1 MNGWM
6 GAVDWG
12 EKKASAGFGIE
23 PVKGRG
29 PKLPRPLPTLPGV
42 KYVARMAQPAKGPAE
57 IVLTWYSTDKNKWRQ
72 VLDAVRA
79 LPGRKYNAATKQW
92 SVKYDPAVMNWLKMS
107 GWNVETGKPA
117 TAPERRPAP
126 AVPPRPPED
135 PPEVVQKRRIDAVT
149 LEPMRPLI
157 PGLRPYQVDF
167 VKFMSLRHGRAALG
181 DEMGCIDGDA
191 VVGVNRHGKSWK
203 VRLSRLH
210 AMFHGDQGRYTRE
223 ERPWFVRCLRDDGGF
238 GLGQVVDVV
247 DSGTRDCVRVTFADG
262 SSLVCTPDHEVMT
275 DGGYVRAD
283 ALEGRMAMMNG
294 TDACP
299 KCGGREGLITYRYSK
314 FRGYCRRCMYGER
327 VGKRWKDRGIHE
339 VVHADGYVYL
349 YGYPLRNYDGCR
361 RTDGIPKHRYVM
373 EQMLGRKLLPGEV
386 VHHVNGDPRD
396 NRPENLVL
404 CEDQAAHNAQHRD
417 ELRLRFK
424 HVNPHYVGCVSVTP
438 VGPRHVYDVKVLN
451 HGNFI
456 ADGAVVHNCGKTLEA
471 LAWLAYSGM
480 FPALIVVN
488 APTKHQWAR
497 EFNRWLSTCDTINP
511 ALRRV
516 GVLQGRTPY
525 FLEPGVSYIINWD
538 VLADWAGT
546 FDANNRLHVDGSYLV
561 KAGFKCLIGDEVQAI
576 GNPTS
581 KRSRAFRALAK
592 AIPSVIGMSGTP
604 ARSRPLQFWPL
615 LDIMDHETFG
625 DYNRYRRRYCDPKAT
640 AFGVKFDGAS
650 HVQELHRL
658 LVNVMLRRTK
668 GEVMKDLPKKT
679 IEVVPLDPD
688 EGRLREYRAAEAQ
701 AFTGTDGVSKRELR
715 ERVAGLLRS
724 AYAAKEAAAMAWV
737 KGFLDD
743 SENKLLLFAWHRD
756 VVDLVYEELKAYNP
770 AKIYGGLGAG
780 ERDAQVQKFINDP
793 SCRVMVANIQAGGVG
808 IDGFQRVCS
817 YCAFLEFSHTPTD
830 MNQAIDRLHRGGQLL
845 PVTAYYLV
853 ARDTIDIDAIEVLD
867 QRTAMLDGVLDGKP
881 VAECDMLTEL
891 LERKGVVVP
900 EGDE

>member
-12 EKKASAGFGIE
+12 EKKGQAGFGIE

-42 KYVARMAQPAKGPAE
+42 KYVARVAQPAKGPAE
-57 IVLTWYSTDKNKWRQ
+57 IVLTWYSTDKGKWRQ

-107 GWNVETGKPA
+107 GWNVGTGKP
-117 TAPERRPAP
+117 TTAP

-203 VRLSRLH
+203 VSLARFH

-275 DGGYVRAD
+275 DGGYVKAED
-283 ALEGRMAMMNG
+283 LAGRMVMVDGPVPA
-294 TDACP
+294 
-299 KCGGREGLITYRYSK
+299 YRPV
-314 FRGYCRRCMYGER
+314 RA
-327 VGKRWKDRGIHE
+327 
-339 VVHADGYVYL
+339 VVPSG
-349 YGYPLRNYDGCR
+349 
-361 RTDGIPKHRYVM
+361 
-373 EQMLGRKLLPGEV
+373 
-386 VHHVNGDPRD
+386 
-396 NRPENLVL
+396 
-404 CEDQAAHNAQHRD
+404 
-417 ELRLRFK
+417 
-424 HVNPHYVGCVSVTP
+424 S
-438 VGPRHVYDVKVLN
+438 RHVYDVKVLDYS
-451 HGNFI
+451 NFI
-456 ADGAVVHNCGKTLEA
+456 ADGVVVHNCGKTLSA

-546 FDANNRLHVDGSYLV
+546 FDGNNRLHVDGSYLV

-592 AIPSVIGMSGTP
+592 VIPSVIGMSGTP

-808 IDGFQRVCS
+808 IDGFQKVCS
-817 YCAFLEFSHTPTD
+817 YCAFLEFSHTPND
-830 MNQAIDRLHRGGQLL
+830 HRQAEDRLHRGGQEL
-845 PVTAYYLV
+845 PVTSYYLI
-853 ARDTIDIDAIEVLD
+853 ARDTIDIDAVEVLD
-867 QRTAMLDGVLDGKP
+867 QRAAMLDGVLDGKP

-900 EGDE
+900 EGEP

>member
-12 EKKASAGFGIE
+12 EKKGRAGFGIE

-29 PKLPRPLPTLPGV
+29 PRLPRPLPTLPGV
-42 KYVARMAQPAKGPAE
+42 KYVARVAQPAKGPAE
-57 IVLTWYSTDKNKWRQ
+57 IVLTWYSADKNKWRQ

-79 LPGRKYNAATKQW
+79 LPGRKYSAATKQW
-92 SVKYDPAVMNWLKMS
+92 SVKHGPAVMNWLKMS
-107 GWNVETGKPA
+107 GWNVETGEPA

-135 PPEVVQKRRIDAVT
+135 PPEAVQKRRIDAVT

-181 DEMGCIDGDA
+181 DDMG
-191 VVGVNRHGKSWK
+191 
-203 VRLSRLH
+203 
-210 AMFHGDQGRYTRE
+210 T
-223 ERPWFVRCLRDDGGF
+223 
-238 GLGQVVDVV
+238 
-247 DSGTRDCVRVTFADG
+247 
-262 SSLVCTPDHEVMT
+262 
-275 DGGYVRAD
+275 
-283 ALEGRMAMMNG
+283 
-294 TDACP
+294 
-299 KCGGREGLITYRYSK
+299 
-314 FRGYCRRCMYGER
+314 
-327 VGKRWKDRGIHE
+327 
-339 VVHADGYVYL
+339 
-349 YGYPLRNYDGCR
+349 
-361 RTDGIPKHRYVM
+361 
-373 EQMLGRKLLPGEV
+373 
-386 VHHVNGDPRD
+386 
-396 NRPENLVL
+396 
-404 CEDQAAHNAQHRD
+404 
-417 ELRLRFK
+417 
-424 HVNPHYVGCVSVTP
+424 
-438 VGPRHVYDVKVLN
+438 
-451 HGNFI
+451 
-456 ADGAVVHNCGKTLEA
+456 GKTVQA

-497 EFNRWLSTCDTINP
+497 EFDRWLSTCDVINP

-546 FDANNRLHVDGSYLV
+546 FDGNNRLHVDGSYLV

-576 GNPTS
+576 GNPAS
-581 KRSRAFRALAK
+581 KRSRAFRALSK
-592 AIPSVIGMSGTP
+592 VIPSVIGMSGTP
-604 ARSRPLQFWPL
+604 VRSRPLQFWPL

-625 DYNRYRRRYCDPKAT
+625 DYNRYRTRYCAPKAT

-737 KGFLDD
+737 RGFLDD

-756 VVDLVYEELKAYNP
+756 VVDLVYEELKAYSP

-793 SCRVMVANIQAGGVG
+793 SCRIMVANIQAGGVG
-808 IDGFQRVCS
+808 IDGFQKACS

-830 MNQAIDRLHRGGQLL
+830 MNQAMDRLHRGGQLL

-853 ARDTIDIDAIEVLD
+853 ARGTIDIDAIEVLD